1 MNQNKKRHT
10 NDKTLILVLVGI
22 LAAAFCVIGIVI
34 GIGMFKSKDD
44 KAKEPVK
51 KEAEAASI
59 KVNEPE
65 VQPEPEPVLET
76 VPRKIDFQGLWAIN
90 PDAYA
95 FIEIP
100 GTQVN
105 YPVMQSSTQEED
117 YYLNVTFEGVAA
129 LPGSIYSRM
138 VNAKDFT
145 DPITV
150 IYGHDMLDGSY
161 FGDLKNYIDRGFFD
175 TYRDMYIY
183 TPERQFEYKIIAEV
197 VHDDTLISATH
208 DLKVPDSVPAFIQE
222 LQGIPEPQNQFAE
235 DMTVTPEDRLVTL
248 STCIGDRPNNRRLI
262 VAKLVNEKLITDQPA
277 ENPADPAAAD
287 PGAAA
292 PAGADPAAADP
303 AANPGNTGTPE
314 APQP

>member
-1 MNQNKKRHT
+1 MKQKRKRHT
-10 NDKTLILVLVGI
+10 NDNRLILVLVGI
-22 LAAAFCVIGIVI
+22 LVAAFLVIGGVIVVGMI
-34 GIGMFKSKDD
+34 GSKE
-44 KAKEPVK
+44 KKEPIK
-51 KEAEAASI
+51 KEVETTAI
-59 KVNEPE
+59 TVTEPE
-65 VQPEPEPVLET
+65 EEPEPEPVLET
-76 VPRKIDFQGLWAIN
+76 VPQKIDFQGLWAIN

-105 YPVMQSSTQEED
+105 YPVMQSSTQEDD

-138 VNAKDFT
+138 INAKDFS

-175 TYRDMYIY
+175 TYRDMFIY
-183 TPERQFEYKIIAEV
+183 LPDRQLEYKIIAEV
-197 VHDDTLISATH
+197 VHDDTVISATH
-208 DLKVPDSVPAFIQE
+208 DYKDPNSVVTFIQE
-222 LQGIPEPQNQFAE
+222 LQGIQEAQNQFAE

-262 VAKLVNEKLITDQPA
+262 VAKLVKEKLVESQPA
-277 ENPADPAAAD
+277 AENTDHPDGAGNPED
-287 PGAAA
+287 AAA
-292 PAGADPAAADP
+292 PI
-303 AANPGNTGTPE
+303 
-314 APQP
+314 Q

>member
-1 MNQNKKRHT
+1 MDQKRKRHT

-22 LAAAFCVIGIVI
+22 LAAALCVIGVVI
-34 GIGMFKSKDD
+34 GIGFMKLKDD
-44 KAKEPVK
+44 KPEEPVK
-51 KEAEAASI
+51 KAAAESI
-59 KVNEPE
+59 KIEEPE
-65 VQPEPEPVLET
+65 VQPEPEPVLDT
-76 VPRKIDFQGLWAIN
+76 VPQKIDFQGLWAIN

-183 TPERQFEYKIIAEV
+183 TPELQLEYKIIAEV

-262 VAKLVNEKLITDQPA
+262 VAKLVNQKQIVSQPA
-277 ENPADPAAAD
+277 
-287 PGAAA
+287 
-292 PAGADPAAADP
+292 
-303 AANPGNTGTPE
+303 
-314 APQP
+314 

>member
-1 MNQNKKRHT
+1 MDQKRKRHT
-10 NDKTLILVLVGI
+10 NDKTLILVLVSILGI
-22 LAAAFCVIGIVI
+22 LAAALCVIGVVI
-34 GIGMFKSKDD
+34 GIGFMKLKDD
-44 KAKEPVK
+44 KPEEPVK
-51 KEAEAASI
+51 KAAAESI
-59 KVNEPE
+59 KIEEPE

-76 VPRKIDFQGLWAIN
+76 VPQKIDFQGLWAIN

-183 TPERQFEYKIIAEV
+183 TPERQLEYKIIAEV

-262 VAKLVNEKLITDQPA
+262 VAKLVNEKQIVSQPA
-277 ENPADPAAAD
+277 ENA
-287 PGAAA
+287 
-292 PAGADPAAADP
+292 ADPAAADP
-303 AANPGNTGTPE
+303 AADPAGTPENAGTPE
-314 APQP
+314 APPA

>member
-1 MNQNKKRHT
+1 MNQKRKRHT
-10 NDKTLILVLVGI
+10 NDKTLIMVLVGI
-22 LAAAFCVIGIVI
+22 LAAAFCVIGVVI
-34 GIGMFKSKDD
+34 GVGMFKPKDD

-51 KEAEAASI
+51 KEAEAASL
-59 KVNEPE
+59 KLDEPE
-65 VQPEPEPVLET
+65 VQPEPEPVMET
-76 VPRKIDFQGLWAIN
+76 VPRKIDFQGLWAVN

-138 VNAKDFT
+138 VNAKDFS

-161 FGDLKNYIDRGFFD
+161 FGDLKNYVDRGFFD

-183 TPERQFEYKIIAEV
+183 TPDRQLEYKIIAEV
-197 VHDDTLISATH
+197 VHDDTVISATH

-262 VAKLVNEKLITDQPA
+262 VAKLVAEKLIEDQPA
-277 ENPADPAAAD
+277 EAAAD
-287 PGAAA
+287 PGAGAA
-292 PAGADPAAADP
+292 EPGAAEP
-303 AANPGNTGTPE
+303 AANPSVNP
-314 APQP
+314 

>member
-1 MNQNKKRHT
+1 MNQKRKPHT

-22 LAAAFCVIGIVI
+22 LVAAFCVIGVVI
-34 GIGMFKSKDD
+34 GIGLLKSNDTKD
-44 KAKEPVK
+44 KEPVK
-51 KEAEAASI
+51 KEETASI
-59 KVNEPE
+59 SIDENKEAPE
-65 VQPEPEPVLET
+65 PEPEPVLET
-76 VPRKIDFQGLWAIN
+76 VPQKIDFQGLWAVN

-117 YYLNVTFEGVAA
+117 YYLNVTFEGIAA

-161 FGDLKNYIDRGFFD
+161 FGDLKNYIDRNFFD

-183 TPERQFEYKIIAEV
+183 LPERQLHYQIIAEV
-197 VHDDTLISATH
+197 VYGDMLISDSH
-208 DLKVPDSVPAFIQE
+208 DLKIPESVITFVDELKGIQE
-222 LQGIPEPQNQFAE
+222 AQNQYAE
-235 DMTVTPEDRLVTL
+235 DMTVTSEDRLVAL
-248 STCIGDRPNNRRLI
+248 STCIGDRPSNRRLV
-262 VAKLVNEKLITDQPA
+262 VAKLVDEKLIEAQPA
-277 ENPADPAAAD
+277 ENA
-287 PGAAA
+287 
-292 PAGADPAAADP
+292 
-303 AANPGNTGTPE
+303 GNTAPEENTNTPE
-314 APQP
+314 NPPA

>member
-1 MNQNKKRHT
+1 MVIIYHGRKVQYDMNQKKKKST
-10 NDKTLILVLVGI
+10 NDKSLILVLVGI
-22 LAAAFCVIGIVI
+22 LAATFLIIAGIIAF
-34 GIGMFKSKDD
+34 GMFNSKGHED
-44 KAKEPVK
+44 KEPVK
-51 KEAEAASI
+51 KEKEVKPIAI
-59 KVNEPE
+59 KEPE
-65 VQPEPEPVLET
+65 PEPEPEPVLET
-76 VPRKIDFQGLWAIN
+76 VPQKIDFQGLWAIN

-138 VNAKDFT
+138 DNAKDFS

-175 TYRDMYIY
+175 TYRDIFIY
-183 TPERQFEYKIIAEV
+183 LPDRQLEYKIIAEV
-197 VHDDTLISATH
+197 VHDDTVISASH
-208 DLKVPDSVPAFIQE
+208 DMKDPNSVPAFVQE

-235 DMTVTPEDRLVTL
+235 DMTVTPEDRLITL

-262 VAKLVNEKLITDQPA
+262 VAKLAAEKLIETQPVEAA
-277 ENPADPAAAD
+277 ETPDAAGTPEAVGDPADPAM
-287 PGAAA
+287 
-292 PAGADPAAADP
+292 
-303 AANPGNTGTPE
+303 NP
-314 APQP
+314 

>member
-1 MNQNKKRHT
+1 MDQKRKRHT

-22 LAAAFCVIGIVI
+22 LAAALCVIGVVI
-34 GIGMFKSKDD
+34 GIGFMKLKDD
-44 KAKEPVK
+44 KPEEPVK
-51 KEAEAASI
+51 KAAAESI
-59 KVNEPE
+59 KIEEPE
-65 VQPEPEPVLET
+65 VQPEPEPVLDT
-76 VPRKIDFQGLWAIN
+76 VPQKIDFQGLWAIN

-161 FGDLKNYIDRGFFD
+161 FGDLKNYVDRNFFD

-183 TPERQFEYKIIAEV
+183 LPERQLHYQIIAEV
-197 VHDDTLISATH
+197 VYGDMLISDSH
-208 DLKVPDSVPAFIQE
+208 DLKIPESVITFVDELKSIQE
-222 LQGIPEPQNQFAE
+222 AQNQYAE
-235 DMTVTPEDRLVTL
+235 DMTVSSEDRLVAL
-248 STCIGDRPNNRRLI
+248 STCIGDRPSNRRLV
-262 VAKLVNEKLITDQPA
+262 VAKLVDEKLIEAQPA
-277 ENPADPAAAD
+277 ENA
-287 PGAAA
+287 
-292 PAGADPAAADP
+292 
-303 AANPGNTGTPE
+303 GNTAPEENTNTPE
-314 APQP
+314 NPPA

>member
-1 MNQNKKRHT
+1 MNQKRKPHT

-22 LAAAFCVIGIVI
+22 LAAAFCVIGVVI
-34 GIGMFKSKDD
+34 GIGLLKSNDTKD
-44 KAKEPVK
+44 KEPVK
-51 KEAEAASI
+51 KEETTSI
-59 KVNEPE
+59 SIDENKQAPE
-65 VQPEPEPVLET
+65 PEPEPVLET
-76 VPRKIDFQGLWAIN
+76 VPQKIDFQGLWAVN

-138 VNAKDFT
+138 VNAKDFS

-161 FGDLKNYIDRGFFD
+161 FGDLKNYVDRNFFD

-183 TPERQFEYKIIAEV
+183 LPERQLHYQIIAEV
-197 VHDDTLISATH
+197 VYGDMLISDSH
-208 DLKVPDSVPAFIQE
+208 DLKIPESVITFVDELKGIQE
-222 LQGIPEPQNQFAE
+222 AQNQYAE
-235 DMTVTPEDRLVTL
+235 DMTVTSQDRLVAL
-248 STCIGDRPNNRRLI
+248 STCIGDRPSNRRLV
-262 VAKLVNEKLITDQPA
+262 VAKLVDEKLIEAQPA
-277 ENPADPAAAD
+277 ENA
-287 PGAAA
+287 
-292 PAGADPAAADP
+292 
-303 AANPGNTGTPE
+303 GNTAPEENTNTPE
-314 APQP
+314 NPTA

>member
-1 MNQNKKRHT
+1 MNQKRKRHT
-10 NDKTLILVLVGI
+10 NDKTLIMVLVGI
-22 LAAAFCVIGIVI
+22 LAAAFCVIGVVI
-34 GIGMFKSKDD
+34 GVGMFKPKDD

-51 KEAEAASI
+51 KEAEAASL
-59 KVNEPE
+59 KLDEPE
-65 VQPEPEPVLET
+65 VQPEPEPVMET
-76 VPRKIDFQGLWAIN
+76 VPRKIDFQGLWAVN

-138 VNAKDFT
+138 VNAKDFS

-161 FGDLKNYIDRGFFD
+161 FGDLKNYVDRGFFD

-183 TPERQFEYKIIAEV
+183 TPDRQLEYKIIAEV
-197 VHDDTLISATH
+197 VHDDTVISATH

-235 DMTVTPEDRLVTL
+235 DMTVTPEDRLVIL

-262 VAKLVNEKLITDQPA
+262 VAKLVAEKLIEDQPA
-277 ENPADPAAAD
+277 EAAAD
-287 PGAAA
+287 PGAGAA
-292 PAGADPAAADP
+292 EPGAADP
-303 AANPGNTGTPE
+303 AANPSVNP
-314 APQP
+314 

>member
-1 MNQNKKRHT
+1 MNQKRKRHT
-10 NDKTLILVLVGI
+10 NDKTLIMVLVGI
-22 LAAAFCVIGIVI
+22 LAAAFCVIGVI
-34 GIGMFKSKDD
+34 IGVGMFKPKDD

-51 KEAEAASI
+51 KEAEAASL
-59 KVNEPE
+59 KLDEPE
-65 VQPEPEPVLET
+65 VQPEPEPVMET
-76 VPRKIDFQGLWAIN
+76 VPRKIDFQGLWAVN

-138 VNAKDFT
+138 VNAKDFS

-161 FGDLKNYIDRGFFD
+161 FGDLKNYVDRGFFD

-183 TPERQFEYKIIAEV
+183 TPDRQLEYKIIAEV
-197 VHDDTLISATH
+197 VHDDTVISATH

-235 DMTVTPEDRLVTL
+235 DMAVTPEDRLVTL

-262 VAKLVNEKLITDQPA
+262 VAKLVAEKLIEDQPA
-277 ENPADPAAAD
+277 EAAAD
-287 PGAAA
+287 PGAGAA
-292 PAGADPAAADP
+292 EPGAADP
-303 AANPGNTGTPE
+303 AANPSVNP
-314 APQP
+314 

>member
-1 MNQNKKRHT
+1 MNQKRKPHT

-22 LAAAFCVIGIVI
+22 LVAAFCVIGVVI
-34 GIGMFKSKDD
+34 GIGLLKSNDTKD
-44 KAKEPVK
+44 KEPVK
-51 KEAEAASI
+51 KEETASI
-59 KVNEPE
+59 SIDENKEAPE
-65 VQPEPEPVLET
+65 PEPEPVLET
-76 VPRKIDFQGLWAIN
+76 VPQKIDFQGLWAVN

-117 YYLNVTFEGVAA
+117 YYLNVTFEGIAA

-161 FGDLKNYIDRGFFD
+161 FGDLKNYIDRNFFD

-183 TPERQFEYKIIAEV
+183 LPERQLHYQIIAEV
-197 VHDDTLISATH
+197 VYGDMLISDSH
-208 DLKVPDSVPAFIQE
+208 DLKIPESVITFVDELKGIQE
-222 LQGIPEPQNQFAE
+222 AQNQYAE
-235 DMTVTPEDRLVTL
+235 DMTVTSEDRLVAL
-248 STCIGDRPNNRRLI
+248 STCIGDRPSNRRLV
-262 VAKLVNEKLITDQPA
+262 VAKLVDEKLIEAQPA
-277 ENPADPAAAD
+277 ENV
-287 PGAAA
+287 
-292 PAGADPAAADP
+292 
-303 AANPGNTGTPE
+303 GNTAPEENTNTPE
-314 APQP
+314 NPPA

>member
-1 MNQNKKRHT
+1 MNERRRRHT

-22 LAAAFCVIGIVI
+22 LAAALLVIAGII
-34 GIGMFKSKDD
+34 AFGMFKSED
-44 KAKEPVK
+44 KEEPVE
-51 KEAEAASI
+51 KETEAQAI
-59 KVNEPE
+59 AIDKPVEPE
-65 VQPEPEPVLET
+65 PEPEPVLET

-138 VNAKDFT
+138 VNAKDFS

-175 TYRDMYIY
+175 TYRDMFIY
-183 TPERQFEYKIIAEV
+183 LPERQLEYKIIAEV
-197 VHDDTLISATH
+197 VHDDMLISATH
-208 DLKVPDSVPAFIQE
+208 DLKDPDSVVAFIQE

-262 VAKLVNEKLITDQPA
+262 VAKLVNEKLIVDQPA
-277 ENPADPAAAD
+277 EGAENPDAAGDPAPID
-287 PGAAA
+287 AA
-292 PAGADPAAADP
+292 PAE
-303 AANPGNTGTPE
+303 NP
-314 APQP
+314 

>member
-1 MNQNKKRHT
+1 MDQKRKRHT
-10 NDKTLILVLVGI
+10 NDKTLILVLVSILGI
-22 LAAAFCVIGIVI
+22 LAAALCVIGVVI
-34 GIGMFKSKDD
+34 GIGFMKLKDD
-44 KAKEPVK
+44 KPEEPVK
-51 KEAEAASI
+51 KAAAESI
-59 KVNEPE
+59 KIEEPE

-76 VPRKIDFQGLWAIN
+76 VPQKIDFQGLWAIN

-183 TPERQFEYKIIAEV
+183 TPERQLEYKIIAEV

-262 VAKLVNEKLITDQPA
+262 VAKLVNEKQIVSQPA
-277 ENPADPAAAD
+277 ENAAD
-287 PGAAA
+287 PT
-292 PAGADPAAADP
+292 AADP
-303 AANPGNTGTPE
+303 AADPAGTPENAGTPE
-314 APQP
+314 APPA

>member
-1 MNQNKKRHT
+1 MDQKRKRHT
-10 NDKTLILVLVGI
+10 NDKTLILVLVSILGI
-22 LAAAFCVIGIVI
+22 LAAALCVIGVVI
-34 GIGMFKSKDD
+34 GIGFMKLKDD
-44 KAKEPVK
+44 KPEEPVK
-51 KEAEAASI
+51 KAAAESI
-59 KVNEPE
+59 KIEEPE

-76 VPRKIDFQGLWAIN
+76 VPQKIDFQGLWAIN

-161 FGDLKNYIDRGFFD
+161 SGR
-175 TYRDMYIY
+175 
-183 TPERQFEYKIIAEV
+183 
-197 VHDDTLISATH
+197 
-208 DLKVPDSVPAFIQE
+208 
-222 LQGIPEPQNQFAE
+222 
-235 DMTVTPEDRLVTL
+235 
-248 STCIGDRPNNRRLI
+248 
-262 VAKLVNEKLITDQPA
+262 
-277 ENPADPAAAD
+277 
-287 PGAAA
+287 
-292 PAGADPAAADP
+292 
-303 AANPGNTGTPE
+303 
-314 APQP
+314 

>member
-1 MNQNKKRHT
+1 MVIIYHGRKEQYDMNQKRKKST
-10 NDKTLILVLVGI
+10 NDKALILVLVGI
-22 LAAAFCVIGIVI
+22 LAAALLVIVGVIAYGMLKPKDEKEPAKEEKEVKSIVI
-34 GIGMFKSKDD
+34 
-44 KAKEPVK
+44 E
-51 KEAEAASI
+51 
-59 KVNEPE
+59 EPE
-65 VQPEPEPVLET
+65 PEPEPEPVLET
-76 VPRKIDFQGLWAIN
+76 VPQKIDFQGLWAIN

-138 VNAKDFT
+138 DNAKDFS

-161 FGDLKNYIDRGFFD
+161 FGDLKNYIDRAFFD
-175 TYRDMYIY
+175 TYRDIFIY
-183 TPERQFEYKIIAEV
+183 LPDRQLEYKIIAEV
-197 VHDDTLISATH
+197 VHDDTVISATH
-208 DLKVPDSVPAFIQE
+208 DMKDPNSVPAFIQE

-235 DMTVTPEDRLVTL
+235 DMTVTPDDHLITL

-262 VAKLVNEKLITDQPA
+262 VAKLVNEKLIETQPA
-277 ENPADPAAAD
+277 EAAENPDAAGTPEATGDPAAAT
-287 PGAAA
+287 PIA
-292 PAGADPAAADP
+292 PAG
-303 AANPGNTGTPE
+303 NP
-314 APQP
+314 

>member
-1 MNQNKKRHT
+1 MNQKRKRHT
-10 NDKTLILVLVGI
+10 NDKTLIMVLVGI
-22 LAAAFCVIGIVI
+22 LAAAFCVIGVVI
-34 GIGMFKSKDD
+34 GVGMFKPKDD

-51 KEAEAASI
+51 KEAEAASL
-59 KVNEPE
+59 KLDELE
-65 VQPEPEPVLET
+65 VQPEPEPVMET
-76 VPRKIDFQGLWAIN
+76 VPRKIDFQGLWAVN

-138 VNAKDFT
+138 VNAKDFS

-161 FGDLKNYIDRGFFD
+161 FGDLKNYVDRGFFD

-183 TPERQFEYKIIAEV
+183 TPDRQLEYKIIAEV
-197 VHDDTLISATH
+197 VHDDTVISATH

-262 VAKLVNEKLITDQPA
+262 VAKLVAEKLIEDQPA
-277 ENPADPAAAD
+277 EAAAD
-287 PGAAA
+287 PGAGAA
-292 PAGADPAAADP
+292 EPGAADP
-303 AANPGNTGTPE
+303 AANPSVNP
-314 APQP
+314 

>member
-1 MNQNKKRHT
+1 MNQKRKPHT

-22 LAAAFCVIGIVI
+22 LAAAFCVIGVVI
-34 GIGMFKSKDD
+34 GIGLLKSNDTKD
-44 KAKEPVK
+44 KEPVK
-51 KEAEAASI
+51 KEETTSI
-59 KVNEPE
+59 SIDENKQAPE
-65 VQPEPEPVLET
+65 PEPEPVLET
-76 VPRKIDFQGLWAIN
+76 VPQKIDFQGLWAVN

-138 VNAKDFT
+138 VNAKDFS

-161 FGDLKNYIDRGFFD
+161 FGDLKNYVDRNFFD

-183 TPERQFEYKIIAEV
+183 LPERQLHYQIIAEV
-197 VHDDTLISATH
+197 VYGDMLISDSH
-208 DLKVPDSVPAFIQE
+208 DLKIPESVITFVDELKGIQE
-222 LQGIPEPQNQFAE
+222 AQNQYAE
-235 DMTVTPEDRLVTL
+235 DMTVTSEDRLVAL
-248 STCIGDRPNNRRLI
+248 STCIGDRPSNRRLV
-262 VAKLVNEKLITDQPA
+262 VAKLVDEKLIEAQPA
-277 ENPADPAAAD
+277 ENA
-287 PGAAA
+287 
-292 PAGADPAAADP
+292 
-303 AANPGNTGTPE
+303 GNTAPEENTNTPE
-314 APQP
+314 NPPA

>member
-1 MNQNKKRHT
+1 MNQKRKPHT

-22 LAAAFCVIGIVI
+22 LAAAFCVIGVVI
-34 GIGMFKSKDD
+34 GIGLLKSNDTKD
-44 KAKEPVK
+44 KEPVK
-51 KEAEAASI
+51 KEEATSI
-59 KVNEPE
+59 SIDENKQAPE
-65 VQPEPEPVLET
+65 PEPEPVLET
-76 VPRKIDFQGLWAIN
+76 VPQKIDFQGLWAVN

-138 VNAKDFT
+138 VNAKDFS

-161 FGDLKNYIDRGFFD
+161 FGDLKNYIDRNFFD

-183 TPERQFEYKIIAEV
+183 LPERQLHYQIIAEV
-197 VHDDTLISATH
+197 VYGDMLISDSH
-208 DLKVPDSVPAFIQE
+208 DLKIPESVITFVDELKGIQE
-222 LQGIPEPQNQFAE
+222 AQNQYAE
-235 DMTVTPEDRLVTL
+235 DMTVTSEDRLVAL
-248 STCIGDRPNNRRLI
+248 STCIGDRPSNRRLV
-262 VAKLVNEKLITDQPA
+262 VAKLVDEKLIEAQPA
-277 ENPADPAAAD
+277 ENAGIPAPEENTNAPENPPA
-287 PGAAA
+287 
-292 PAGADPAAADP
+292 
-303 AANPGNTGTPE
+303 
-314 APQP
+314 

>member
-1 MNQNKKRHT
+1 MNQKRKPHT

-22 LAAAFCVIGIVI
+22 LAAAFCVIGVVI
-34 GIGMFKSKDD
+34 GIGLLKSNDTKD
-44 KAKEPVK
+44 KEPVK
-51 KEAEAASI
+51 KEETTSI
-59 KVNEPE
+59 SIDENKQAPE
-65 VQPEPEPVLET
+65 PEPEPVLET
-76 VPRKIDFQGLWAIN
+76 VPQKIDFQGLWAVN

-138 VNAKDFT
+138 VNAKDFS

-161 FGDLKNYIDRGFFD
+161 FGDLKNYIDRNFFD

-183 TPERQFEYKIIAEV
+183 LPERQLHYQIIAEV
-197 VHDDTLISATH
+197 VYGDMLISDSH
-208 DLKVPDSVPAFIQE
+208 DLKIPESVITFVDELKGIQE
-222 LQGIPEPQNQFAE
+222 AQNQYAE
-235 DMTVTPEDRLVTL
+235 DMTVTSEDRLVAL
-248 STCIGDRPNNRRLI
+248 STCIGDRPSNRRLV
-262 VAKLVNEKLITDQPA
+262 VAKLVDEKLIEAQPA
-277 ENPADPAAAD
+277 ENA
-287 PGAAA
+287 
-292 PAGADPAAADP
+292 
-303 AANPGNTGTPE
+303 GNTAPEENTNTPE
-314 APQP
+314 NPPA

>member
-1 MNQNKKRHT
+1 MDQKRKRHT

-22 LAAAFCVIGIVI
+22 LAAALCVIGVVI
-34 GIGMFKSKDD
+34 GIGFMKLKDD
-44 KAKEPVK
+44 KPEEPVK
-51 KEAEAASI
+51 KAAAESI
-59 KVNEPE
+59 KIEEPE
-65 VQPEPEPVLET
+65 VQPEPEPVLDT
-76 VPRKIDFQGLWAIN
+76 VPQKIDFQGLWAIN

-183 TPERQFEYKIIAEV
+183 TPELQLEYKIIAEV

-262 VAKLVNEKLITDQPA
+262 VAKLVNQKQIVSQPA
-277 ENPADPAAAD
+277 ENAANPTDPAAA
-287 PGAAA
+287 A
-292 PAGADPAAADP
+292 PAADP
-303 AANPGNTGTPE
+303 SGTPENTGTPE
-314 APQP
+314 APPS

>member
-1 MNQNKKRHT
+1 MNQKRKPHT

-22 LAAAFCVIGIVI
+22 LAAAFCVIGVVI
-34 GIGMFKSKDD
+34 GIGLLKSNDTKD
-44 KAKEPVK
+44 KEPVK
-51 KEAEAASI
+51 KEETTSISIDENKEA
-59 KVNEPE
+59 PE
-65 VQPEPEPVLET
+65 PEPEPVLET
-76 VPRKIDFQGLWAIN
+76 VPQKIDFQGLWAVN

-138 VNAKDFT
+138 VNAKDFS

-161 FGDLKNYIDRGFFD
+161 FGDLKNYIDRNFFD

-183 TPERQFEYKIIAEV
+183 LPERQLHYQIIAEV
-197 VHDDTLISATH
+197 VYGDMLISDSH
-208 DLKVPDSVPAFIQE
+208 DLKIPESVITFVDELKGIQE
-222 LQGIPEPQNQFAE
+222 AQNQYAE
-235 DMTVTPEDRLVTL
+235 DMTVTSEDRLVAL
-248 STCIGDRPNNRRLI
+248 STCIGDRPSNRRLV
-262 VAKLVNEKLITDQPA
+262 VAKLVDEKLIEAQPA
-277 ENPADPAAAD
+277 ENA
-287 PGAAA
+287 
-292 PAGADPAAADP
+292 
-303 AANPGNTGTPE
+303 GNTAPEENTNTPE
-314 APQP
+314 NPPA

>member
-1 MNQNKKRHT
+1 MNQKRKQPT

-22 LAAAFCVIGIVI
+22 LAAAFLVIAGVIVVGMI
-34 GIGMFKSKDD
+34 GSKEE
-44 KAKEPVK
+44 KEPVK
-51 KEAEAASI
+51 KETETDTTALT
-59 KVNEPE
+59 VNEPE
-65 VQPEPEPVLET
+65 PEPEPEPSLET

-138 VNAKDFT
+138 VNAKDFS

-175 TYRDMYIY
+175 TYRDMFIY
-183 TPERQFEYKIIAEV
+183 LPERQLEYKIIAEV
-197 VHDDTLISATH
+197 VHDDMLISATH
-208 DLKVPDSVPAFIQE
+208 DLKDPNSVVAFIQE

-262 VAKLVNEKLITDQPA
+262 VAKLVNEKLIETQPA
-277 ENPADPAAAD
+277 ESTDNPEAAD
-287 PGAAA
+287 
-292 PAGADPAAADP
+292 DPQDA
-303 AANPGNTGTPE
+303 GTPAE
-314 APQP
+314 Q